1 MSHMAFFFCF
11 IHPRVF
17 VYRSRGNGW
26 LPRLLFVLSTIN
38 LSIDR
43 FRPAPSLVLLSGGG
57 LVLRCHA
64 LPCLDRLENGFQQT
78 PWLTRRGCGL
88 DYDDD
93 AIGDLLRDGAGVL
106 PTGRNMHAL
115 DPVSAYVSTAVYR
128 VCPSCYRD
136 NRTTHRMPVASHLC
150 TYLDTVRQVL
160 GRVMSGGNTGRLRS
174 M

>member
-128 VCPSCYRD
+128 RLSIMLPRQSY
-136 NRTTHRMPVASHLC
+136 HASDASGFPPL
-150 TYLDTVRQVL
+150 YLFRH
-160 GRVMSGGNTGRLRS
+160 S
-174 M
+174 